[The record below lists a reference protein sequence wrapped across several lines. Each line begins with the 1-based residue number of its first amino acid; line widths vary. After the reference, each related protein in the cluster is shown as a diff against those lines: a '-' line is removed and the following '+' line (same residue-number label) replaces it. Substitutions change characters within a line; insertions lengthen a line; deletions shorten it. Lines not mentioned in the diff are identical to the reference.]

1 MFLIGDKLQLFLF
14 DNDDTGDGNRRDGT
28 GDGDGSRREDVI
40 AAVAASGAAKC
51 IARLVLFGTPF

>member
-40 AAVAASGAAKC
+40 AAVAAS
-51 IARLVLFGTPF
+51 